1 MTNED
6 KSGLKYANDHLQAEN
21 KRLHEQYQQLQDQI
35 EALEK
40 SNDVLWKVV
49 AFLMEHI

>member
-1 MTNED
+1 MADQPTMKDWKHLNEQFQ
-6 KSGLKYANDHLQAEN
+6 QA
-21 KRLHEQYQQLQDQI
+21 QDQI
-35 EALEK
+35 EALQK

>member
-1 MTNED
+1 MADQPTMKDWKQLNEQFQ
-6 KSGLKYANDHLQAEN
+6 QA
-21 KRLHEQYQQLQDQI
+21 QDQI
-35 EALEK
+35 EALQK